1 MDNLPSR
8 QRITNAEEV
17 VGKFSETA
25 VWLGIL
31 ENLCSDLDT
40 AIIPVD
46 EKCKMFVQQSLS
58 VSNEMCK
65 EKTRESKMSAKSG
78 FNKESAG

>member
-1 MDNLPSR
+1 MNNLPSR

-25 VWLGIL
+25 VRLGIL
-31 ENLCSDLDT
+31 ENLCSNLDT
-40 AIIPVD
+40 AIIPAD

-58 VSNEMCK
+58 VSSEMCK

>member
-1 MDNLPSR
+1 MNNLPSR

-31 ENLCSDLDT
+31 EHLCSDLDT
-40 AIIPVD
+40 AIIPAD
-46 EKCKMFVQQSLS
+46 ECKMFVQQSLS